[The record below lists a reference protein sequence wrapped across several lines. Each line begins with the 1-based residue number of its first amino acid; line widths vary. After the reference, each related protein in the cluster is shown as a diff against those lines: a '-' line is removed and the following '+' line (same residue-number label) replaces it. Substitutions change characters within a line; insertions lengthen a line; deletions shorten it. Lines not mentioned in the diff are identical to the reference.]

1 MHLKKA
7 SVTCA
12 VICTTNGVVHD
23 DGEGAVV
30 HRVVAELVS
39 VGCAQGEHEVA
50 ANG

>member
-23 DGEGAVV
+23 DGEGAAV